1 MGIMQTM
8 SFDFDAAVTAPFRMR
23 PGLRKLASGA
33 RHLTALA
40 PGSAH
45 QREKLAVLSAF
56 AGQALLQ
63 SAGFDA
69 SAALSTLCE
78 VAAHEHPEVFAWD
91 GLEAQSRSLGV
102 AVRGGELRTLHA
114 GSFGLGDEI
123 ARCLTQLEPRWRLA
137 GLLSLAFAE
146 DIAII
151 DAATGH
157 IPWMAVTLPS
167 FWAPEEKVGRHF
179 VQIHAPVA
187 DNELLLR
194 AASALMQVVS
204 GEQRWERFVW
214 TITSHARLHAHP
226 QRVDPLRWGAAG
238 DDELP
243 ALAWWRSERQTFIPV
258 AGTPQVLFT
267 IAIQMQPLAEL
278 LNDPAKARALHEA
291 VASMSTAVLDY
302 RGLHSV
308 REPLLRWLARA
319 AALA

>member
-1 MGIMQTM
+1 MGIMQAM

-23 PGLRKLASGA
+23 PGLRRLAPGA
-33 RHLTALA
+33 RHLTPLA

-63 SAGFDA
+63 SAAFDA

-78 VAAHEHPEVFAWD
+78 VAAYEHPEVFAWD
-91 GLEAQSRSLGV
+91 RVEAQALALGV
-102 AVRGGELRTLHA
+102 AVRNGELRTLHT

-123 ARCLTQLEPRWRLA
+123 GRCLVQLEPRWRLV

-157 IPWMAVTLPS
+157 IPWLAVTLPS

-214 TITSHARLHAHP
+214 TITSHPRLHAHP
-226 QRVDPLRWGAAG
+226 KRVDPQRWGDVG
-238 DDELP
+238 DADLP
-243 ALAWWRSERQTFIPV
+243 ARAWWRSERQTFIPV
-258 AGTPQVLFT
+258 AGTQQVLFT
-267 IAIQMQPLAEL
+267 IVIQMQPLTEL
-278 LNDPAKARALHEA
+278 LQEPAKARALHEA
-291 VASMSTAVLDY
+291 VASMSAAVLDY
-302 RGLHSV
+302 RGLHGV

-319 AALA
+319 AGGA

>member
-33 RHLTALA
+33 QHLTALA
-40 PGSAH
+40 PGSTH

-78 VAAHEHPEVFAWD
+78 VAAREHPEVFAWD
-91 GLEAQSRSLGV
+91 GSEAQSRSLGV
-102 AVRGGELRTLHA
+102 AVRDGELRALHA
-114 GSFGLGDEI
+114 GSFGLGDEM

-137 GLLSLAFAE
+137 GLLNLAFAE
-146 DIAII
+146 DIAVI

-226 QRVDPLRWGAAG
+226 QRVDPQRWGDA
-238 DDELP
+238 DEHDLP
-243 ALAWWRSERQTFIPV
+243 ARAWWRSERQTFIPV
-258 AGTPQVLFT
+258 AGTQQVLFT

-278 LNDPAKARALHEA
+278 LHDPAKARALHEA

>member
-151 DAATGH
+151 DAATGQ

-278 LNDPAKARALHEA
+278 LHDPAKARALHEA

>member
-278 LNDPAKARALHEA
+278 LHDPAKARALHEA

>member
-1 MGIMQTM
+1 MGIMQPM

-23 PGLRKLASGA
+23 PGLRRLAPGA
-33 RHLTALA
+33 RHLTPLA
-40 PGSAH
+40 PGSPH

-69 SAALSTLCE
+69 NAALRTLCE
-78 VAAHEHPEVFAWD
+78 VAAREHPEVLAWD
-91 GLEAQSRSLGV
+91 GVEAQSFALGV
-102 AVRGGELRTLHA
+102 AVRSGELRTLHA

-123 ARCLTQLEPRWRLA
+123 SRCLTQLEPRWRLA

-157 IPWMAVTLPS
+157 IPWLAVTLPS
-167 FWAPEEKVGRHF
+167 FWAPEEKVGLHF

-214 TITSHARLHAHP
+214 TITSHPRLHAHP
-226 QRVDPLRWGAAG
+226 QRVDPQRWGDA
-238 DDELP
+238 DEHDLP
-243 ALAWWRSERQTFIPV
+243 ARAWWRSERQTFIPV
-258 AGTPQVLFT
+258 AGTQQVLFT

-278 LNDPAKARALHEA
+278 LRDPAKARALHEA
-291 VASMSTAVLDY
+291 VASMSAAVLDY
-302 RGLHSV
+302 RSLHSV
-308 REPLLRWLARA
+308 HEPLLRWLARA
-319 AALA
+319 AAGA

>member
-33 RHLTALA
+33 QHLTALA
-40 PGSAH
+40 PGSTH

-278 LNDPAKARALHEA
+278 LHDPAKARALHEA